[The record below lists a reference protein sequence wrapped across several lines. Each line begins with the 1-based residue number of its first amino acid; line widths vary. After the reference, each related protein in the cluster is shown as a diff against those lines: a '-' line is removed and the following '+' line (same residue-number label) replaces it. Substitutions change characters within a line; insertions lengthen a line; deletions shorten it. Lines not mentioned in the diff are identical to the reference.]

1 MPRERFDVEVPE
13 GTHLGVSRDT
23 DGAYRAHLFDD
34 ETNGL
39 VGHAELFAPAE
50 GDAAPPTEPS
60 PVFVYIDDGPNYE
73 VEAREPSEVEKLL
86 GSLLLLGVLVAV
98 ERAKPHVQEWWTE
111 TARPAMRSKWND
123 LAESRPRRARRRTTS
138 AEPAT
143 TTAPAPAPAES
154 TQEVLAALDAY
165 KASMSS
171 EEARARFVAAVTARL
186 VSEEQLAI
194 LRNARIQ
201 GEDGPLELD
210 TLTARQ
216 ISTAMTAMLEENPA
230 LLDAETAAAELA
242 RLLGPS
248 RAESDYAPVRLQR
261 IKHALR
267 PARGDN

>member
-34 ETNGL
+34 TNGL

-50 GDAAPPTEPS
+50 DDAEPPTEPS
-60 PVFVYIDDGPNYE
+60 PVFVYIDDGPDYE
-73 VEAREPSEVEKLL
+73 AEAREPSEVEKLL

-98 ERAKPHVQEWWTE
+98 DKAKPHVQEWWTE
-111 TARPAMRSKWND
+111 KARPAMRSKWND
-123 LAESRPRRARRRTTS
+123 LAESRSRRASRRTTS
-138 AEPAT
+138 AEAAT
-143 TTAPAPAPAES
+143 TTPPAPTES

-194 LRNARIQ
+194 LRNARIE
-201 GEDGPLELD
+201 GDDGPLELD
-210 TLTARQ
+210 TLTAQQ
-216 ISTAMTAMLEENPA
+216 ISEAMTAMLEANPA

-248 RAESDYAPVRLQR
+248 RAESDRVPVRLQR

-267 PARGDN
+267 PARGDS